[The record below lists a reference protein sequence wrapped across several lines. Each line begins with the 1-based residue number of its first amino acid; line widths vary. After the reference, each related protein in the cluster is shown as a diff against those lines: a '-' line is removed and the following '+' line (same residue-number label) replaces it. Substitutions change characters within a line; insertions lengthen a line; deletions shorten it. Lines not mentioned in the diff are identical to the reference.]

1 MISARDSDISDPKKG
16 VGWGFFFNYLI
27 CMFIHMLR
35 KLVIFFGGGG
45 GWRFFRL
52 SHMYERSYAE
62 EARCSR
68 KWV

>member
-1 MISARDSDISDPKKG
+1 
-16 VGWGFFFNYLI
+16 
-27 CMFIHMLR
+27 MLR
-35 KLVIFFGGGG
+35 KLDIFFGGGG

-68 KWV
+68 KWVWLKNIAVSSTETYQFLQKFNFDNGWAWEIN